1 MQGWKERLL
10 SQGERE
16 VLIKVVLQ
24 AMPTFT
30 MACFKLL
37 KSLCK
42 DIESLIKKFWWGY
55 EGEVRKTHWVAW
67 TNLCK
72 PKCQGGLGFKD
83 IENFNLAMLGK
94 QVWWLLHNKDSL
106 FYKVFKSKYFHNC
119 SILDDGVK
127 LKGSYAWQ
135 SILKA
140 FRIVTLGSRW
150 RIGDEKS
157 VLIHGDKWLPDLH

>member
-16 VLIKVVLQ
+16 VLIKAVLQ

-30 MACFKLL
+30 MACFKLP

-42 DIESLIKKFWWGY
+42 DIGSLIRKFWWSY
-55 EGEVRKTHWVAW
+55 KREVRKTHWVAW
-67 TNLCK
+67 KNLCK
-72 PKCQGGLGFKD
+72 LKCQGGLGFKH

-106 FYKVFKSKYFHNC
+106 FYKVFKSKYFPNC
-119 SILDDGVK
+119 SILDEGMKV
-127 LKGSYAWQ
+127 KGSYAWQ

-140 FRIVTLGSRW
+140 CRVEVGVEMENRGW
-150 RIGDEKS
+150 
-157 VLIHGDKWLPDLH
+157 